1 MVVKRGNKVLRSFVV
16 SDVQNVDGCVTKFRA
31 GRYTNKAPVGAAR
44 RAFTR
49 LCNLKNIRGKCA
61 FIVTVKDTTQGHRC
75 RGKEY
80 TYKLDRSKLKKPIIR
95 FEGTDKEYKIEFE
108 TSAKKGKQIRK
119 CTEGRERTVGRMKQ
133 ISRRANKRRMV
144 EKKARMSMRKRKV
157 SGKKNNVN
165 NSNNNRNN
173 NNVSNNNRNNNNK
186 NNNNNKAKGGSKKS
200 SRGKKARRNTKSK
213 RK

>member
-80 TYKLDRSKLKKPIIR
+80 TYKLDRSKLKNPIIR

-108 TSAKKGKQIRK
+108 TNAKKGKQIRK
-119 CTEGRERTVGRMKQ
+119 CSEGRDRTVGRMKQ
-133 ISRRANKRRMV
+133 TSRRANKRRMV
-144 EKKARMSMRKRKV
+144 EKKARMSMRKRRV
-157 SGKKNNVN
+157 SGKKNNVSN
-165 NSNNNRNN
+165 NNNRNN
-173 NNVSNNNRNNNNK
+173 NNVSNNNRNNNNR
-186 NNNNNKAKGGSKKS
+186 NNNAKGGSKKS
-200 SRGKKARRNTKSK
+200 TRGKKVRRNTKSK